1 LRGNAEHPGIAAVRL
16 RLAARAR
23 REFEALVVAFDIE
36 PERAVGRGKPRDS
49 VLHVAPVVDRL
60 AIDRDEAVAAFL
72 DQRLAFLAIAE
83 VVERCLDTIAAS
95 PVDSLEALLDVDL
108 TARRQ
113 AQRIIAAIDG

>member
-1 LRGNAEHPGIAAVRL
+1 VSLARLDFEPPDRATFRCLDLAWAALRAGGSAPAVLNAANE
-16 RLAARAR
+16 
-23 REFEALVVAFDIE
+23 
-36 PERAVGRGKPRDS
+36 
-49 VLHVAPVVDRL
+49 
-60 AIDRDEAVAAFL
+60 EAVAAFL